1 MIPNDD
7 SGGSDPAGGLT
18 GTIPTYPH
26 TAYGSEQLTEAQA
39 RAYLHAQ
46 GYEDEAGPLMAEA
59 RRFPGIYAYTANRHR
74 YVAFFMP
81 GGFWKAG
88 DCAESEERI
97 KAAGRQG
104 RRRW

>member
-1 MIPNDD
+1 
-7 SGGSDPAGGLT
+7 
-18 GTIPTYPH
+18 
-26 TAYGSEQLTEAQA
+26 
-39 RAYLHAQ
+39 
-46 GYEDEAGPLMAEA
+46 MAEA